1 MISSWHSYTPS
12 SGLASQKT
20 EGKKASPSAEHTKI
34 KWTFS
39 MKPADKQLAP
49 VSSASSILDEIMSIP
64 TK

>member
-34 KWTFS
+34 K
-39 MKPADKQLAP
+39 
-49 VSSASSILDEIMSIP
+49 
-64 TK
+64 